1 MFNHG
6 IRDVQA
12 LLAENGNYKAE
23 FNVDYITVFLAT
35 VKDAETLEAENIRQQ
50 LFDNLQ
56 PDLQDV
62 DNKYKSLILSI
73 NIYEFNAKELLH
85 R

>member
-1 MFNHG
+1 
-6 IRDVQA
+6 
-12 LLAENGNYKAE
+12 LAENGNSKAE

-56 PDLQDV
+56 PNLQP
-62 DNKYKSLILSI
+62 
-73 NIYEFNAKELLH
+73 
-85 R
+85 